1 MLEKLKNWRGN
12 LDGLIEQ
19 AEKVSSGF
27 QLKDTTEI
35 SVRMVR
41 DYIQRGIL
49 GDISRGISRRKSE
62 GISGGNSE
70 D

>member
-19 AEKVSSGF
+19 AEKVSSGY

-49 GDISRGISRRKSE
+49 GECPS
-62 GISGGNSE
+62 SGFLGPIAA
-70 D
+70 

>member
-1 MLEKLKNWRGN
+1 MLEKLKNWQGN

-49 GDISRGISRRKSE
+49 GEIDR
-62 GISGGNSE
+62 SGRELEFNY
-70 D
+70 

>member
-1 MLEKLKNWRGN
+1 MAEKLKNWRGN

-19 AEKVSSGF
+19 AEKVSSGY

-49 GDISRGISRRKSE
+49 GE
-62 GISGGNSE
+62 
-70 D
+70 